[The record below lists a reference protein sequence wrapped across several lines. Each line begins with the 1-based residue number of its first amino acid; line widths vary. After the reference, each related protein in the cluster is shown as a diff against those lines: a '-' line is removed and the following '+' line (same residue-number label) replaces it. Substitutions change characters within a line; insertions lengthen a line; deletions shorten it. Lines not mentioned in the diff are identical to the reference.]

1 MHERKQQDVDRKSTS
16 TEAYLQTTY
25 QTCPVRET
33 RRARGGAAV
42 RPSSGAAAVS
52 GGVKKGKLA
61 TRDVVRDAEARDA
74 EHDAGRL
81 PKRKLRFSEK
91 R

>member
-1 MHERKQQDVDRKSTS
+1 
-16 TEAYLQTTY
+16 
-25 QTCPVRET
+25 
-33 RRARGGAAV
+33 
-42 RPSSGAAAVS
+42 
-52 GGVKKGKLA
+52 VKKGKLA
-61 TRDVVRDAEARDA
+61 TRDVRDAEARDA